1 MGKDRFSFLLFD
13 LFHDSKLREFWDG
26 YLLFNYCDRRSSANT
41 IALEHIMPGWTQ
53 RYFDEQTKQPTALA
67 FGTEAF
73 L

>member
-26 YLLFNYCDRRSSANT
+26 YLLFNYCARRYSTNT
-41 IALEHIMPGWTQ
+41 IALEHIMPGWPQ
-53 RYFDEQTKQPTALA
+53 RYFDEQTKQPTALV